1 MFIYTLTNIY
11 KNSIIL
17 DSKKYLTYIDSTIA
31 GYIATYKPCLNYY
44 VLMSF
49 CLTHRACTVAS
60 QREPWSECCQAS
72 GQAFLD

>member
-17 DSKKYLTYIDSTIA
+17 YSKKYLTYIDSTIA

-49 CLTHRACTVAS
+49 CLTHRTCTVAN
-60 QREPWSECCQAS
+60 QAS